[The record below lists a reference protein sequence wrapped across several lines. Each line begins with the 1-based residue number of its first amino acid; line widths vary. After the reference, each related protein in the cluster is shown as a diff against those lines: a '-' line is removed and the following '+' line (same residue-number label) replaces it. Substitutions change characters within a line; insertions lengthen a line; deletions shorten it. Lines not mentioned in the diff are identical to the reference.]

1 MNAKKLKKSF
11 GYALRGIRLV
21 FHSEQN
27 FRMQLMC
34 GVVAISLGLLFRIS
48 GTRFLFLASVIILVL
63 ILECINT
70 AIEHIADIV
79 KPRLS
84 DQVSMIKDIM
94 AGAVLLASLL
104 SIIIGIC
111 IFWPY
116 LRNLQVENFLFF

>member
-1 MNAKKLKKSF
+1 MNIKQLQKSF
-11 GYALRGIRLV
+11 GYALRGIALV
-21 FHSEQN
+21 FKSEQN
-27 FRMQLMC
+27 FRIQLFC
-34 GVVAISLGLLFRIS
+34 GFLAVLLGIFLHIS
-48 GTRFLFLASVIILVL
+48 GTSFLFLASVIILIL

-70 AIEHIADIV
+70 AIEHVADVV

-84 DQVSMIKDIM
+84 EQVKMVKDIM

-116 LRNLQVENFLFF
+116 IRHLSFENFLFF